1 MAHGCVNGHLFHF
14 VITYPQLKSTSLFH
28 EEGNNNNKL
37 IFFYFVLYLKKIQL
51 FLSWK
56 RKGQKKKKV
65 NILLYVHV
73 CLKIQNLLHRKN
85 ATFIFFVA
93 KLLKESSF
101 FSPTDAVK
109 IIIIHKWHQFMTLA
123 REYEKII

>member
-37 IFFYFVLYLKKIQL
+37 NFFILCYILKRYSFFFHEKE
-51 FLSWK
+51 
-56 RKGQKKKKV
+56 KGKKKKV